1 MIARRTRIAG
11 ALLAAAALSGPA
23 AGARAQVSAIEAATQ
38 DEIADVTQLDA
49 DMSSLAVAVGS
60 CVQDGGGS
68 AICLCAARPALA
80 ALGARA
86 AQAMARRPDWA
97 APGAVVVWRNGLT
110 ARSLSVAGVQAE
122 AARTLGACAD

>member
-1 MIARRTRIAG
+1 MIARRVRIAG
-11 ALLAAAALSGPA
+11 ALLAAAALSGLA
-23 AGARAQVSAIEAATQ
+23 ARARAQVSAIEAATQ
-38 DEIADVTQLDA
+38 DEIAVVTQLDA
-49 DMSSLAVAVGS
+49 DMSSLAVAVGA

-122 AARTLGACAD
+122 TARTLGACGD